1 MALKKMLAETMQKKQ
16 AVAHALDQ
24 RLCSEWR
31 ACRYL
36 GLHRSTYRYPSKR
49 RAQSPSQTQ
58 AYTSARALL
67 WITGGE
73 VWYLDTAIDRTIC
86 SIGLPSRTWAEI
98 PLQTKRQLLKLGR
111 ILPVWK
117 PPIHVHS
124 TISPDHA
131 LKPH

>member
-1 MALKKMLAETMQKKQ
+1 MQKKQ

-36 GLHRSTYRYPSKR
+36 SLHRSTYRYPSKR

-73 VWYLDTAIDRTIC
+73 VWYLDTVID
-86 SIGLPSRTWAEI
+86 SNDLLNWATESN
-98 PLQTKRQLLKLGR
+98 LGR
-111 ILPVWK
+111 NPVANK
-117 PPIHVHS
+117 AATFKIGENITRVE
-124 TISPDHA
+124 HA
-131 LKPH
+131 YSC